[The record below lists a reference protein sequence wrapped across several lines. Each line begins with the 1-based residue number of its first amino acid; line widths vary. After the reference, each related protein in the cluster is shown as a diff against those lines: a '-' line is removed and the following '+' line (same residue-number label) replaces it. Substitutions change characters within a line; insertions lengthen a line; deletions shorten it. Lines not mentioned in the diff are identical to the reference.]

1 MRDGLQTTTM
11 LLWALAFVF
20 APCWALWASY
30 YSFQDGKVFMRLKND
45 DIVPLNFSITGF
57 DDLDKYL
64 GYSQG
69 DVDLANGQNISPMT
83 LLPANSTVFLHHGTL
98 YAFKAL
104 DQESDYDV
112 CGDGIFLLLAYD
124 ENKNNWVLATD
135 NMTFSDVSDVSYY
148 EGSSIFTNPDSN
160 SIYIYGGR
168 CSSSGVA
175 TDRLLSFD
183 MDSFSFSNITTS
195 TKPHGFYG
203 AASQWAPSPQNS
215 LVVGGRSNDGWLNM
229 YQLAT
234 WNYASGWLFQA
245 VERNNSFSVNS
256 RINPIVLPIF
266 APLADNS
273 SQTFTSSY
281 RPNAML
287 LIGGDDSKGTA
298 KPEWAK
304 LKVDTNTWTWE
315 PVDTDINIED
325 VLGAAVLFDTLVLIR
340 GSASKKRSSG
350 YTVLLYDIGNNFQQ
364 VKSLSD
370 NTPNGDSS
378 GKSSSLTTQKALI
391 GTLVPVAALAMAVA
405 IGVFL
410 WKRKSSR
417 EPERESVMDALD
429 YQLGHFR
436 TASEVPV
443 NVPPPEAHRRLSTS
457 SESTLET
464 ASIDSWVKKRQEY
477 ESKRQRTVRRP
488 SFLGLNETLQNMPE
502 VDDESETSEQPETRQ
517 VDLEPVLPAR
527 VRQLQKSFSYTNTPP
542 ALPGLRKSTRG
553 GYMGVHDL
561 QANADEESSSCDEAM
576 DVQVLVSSKRKSILR
591 VVNPEDQDDDDDD
604 KDNSIRQRTPS
615 K

>member
-11 LLWALAFVF
+11 LLWALAFVI
-20 APCWALWASY
+20 APCWAQWAAY
-30 YSFQDGKVFMRLKND
+30 YSFPEGKVFMKLKND

-64 GYSQG
+64 GFSQR
-69 DVDLANGQNISPMT
+69 DVDLANGQNIPPIT
-83 LLPANSTVFLHHGTL
+83 LLPANSTVFLHQGTL

-112 CGDGIFLLLAYD
+112 CGDGIFLLLAFD
-124 ENKNNWVLATD
+124 ENTAEWRLATD
-135 NMTFSDVSDVSYY
+135 NMTFTDVSDVSYY
-148 EGSSIFTNPDSN
+148 EGSSILTNPDSN

-168 CSSSGVA
+168 CASSGEA

-245 VERNNSFSVNS
+245 VERNSSFSVNS

-273 SQTFTSSY
+273 TKTFSSTY

-315 PVDTDINIED
+315 PVDTDINTDD

-340 GSASKKRSSG
+340 DSASKKRNSG
-350 YTVLLYDIGNNFQQ
+350 YTVLLYDIGDNFKQ

-370 NTPNGDSS
+370 NTPNSDTSEG
-378 GKSSSLTTQKALI
+378 SSSLTTQKALI

-405 IGVFL
+405 IGVFF

-417 EPERESVMDALD
+417 EPERESVIDAFD

-443 NVPPPEAHRRLSTS
+443 NVPPPEVHRRLSTS

-464 ASIDSWVKKRQEY
+464 ASIDSWFKKRQEY
-477 ESKRQRTVRRP
+477 DSKRQRTIRRP

-527 VRQLQKSFSYTNTPP
+527 VRQLRKSFSYTKTPP
-542 ALPGLRKSTRG
+542 ALPGLRKSTKG
-553 GYMGVHDL
+553 GYMGVNDL
-561 QANADEESSSCDEAM
+561 LADADEESSSCDEAM

-591 VVNPEDQDDDDDD
+591 VVNPEDQDDDDD